1 MRRRAWCEHSSPTLG
16 LLVRRLAQADLWA
29 LALVGNAPAG
39 CEEDNGSC
47 TVEKR
52 HQAEE
57 CEEWNGQA
65 FGEGLVDEPPA
76 LSEPVQTGLKALDA
90 LVPIGRG
97 QRELII
103 GDRQTGK
110 TAVAIDTIINQKHT
124 GIFRVRKSKLRK

>member
-1 MRRRAWCEHSSPTLG
+1 MEGFGFWLRCGDSMRRRAWCEHSSPTLG

-76 LSEPVQTGLKALDA
+76 LSEPVQTVGEVHAACGKAKSCHHR
-90 LVPIGRG
+90 VPWDGHVG
-97 QRELII
+97 A
-103 GDRQTGK
+103 RQG
-110 TAVAIDTIINQKHT
+110 AA
-124 GIFRVRKSKLRK
+124 